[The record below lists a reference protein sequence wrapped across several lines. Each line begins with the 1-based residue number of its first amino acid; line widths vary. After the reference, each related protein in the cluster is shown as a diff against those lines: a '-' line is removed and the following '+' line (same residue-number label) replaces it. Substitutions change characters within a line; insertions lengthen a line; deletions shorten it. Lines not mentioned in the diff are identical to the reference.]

1 MFQLVPYFVLD
12 EMSYL
17 PGLPGLFVACIM
29 SGALSTVSSGLNSLA
44 AVTWQ
49 DFISNIPMFQ
59 KMSEEKQSWVL
70 RATSKQ
76 NIEFMQI
83 YMHMNAVIAG
93 SHRNT
98 YNSDSDR

>member
-1 MFQLVPYFVLD
+1 MPSYKPCYWFRVFQLVPYFVLD

-49 DFISNIPMFQ
+49 DFIRNISIFE
-59 KMSEEKQSWVL
+59 KMSEENQSRVL
-70 RATSKQ
+70 RVISKQ
-76 NIEFMQI
+76 IIGFLSFLKMK
-83 YMHMNAVIAG
+83 MDTK
-93 SHRNT
+93 SK
-98 YNSDSDR
+98 

>member
-17 PGLPGLFVACIM
+17 TGLPGLFVACVM

-49 DFISNIPMFQ
+49 DFIGNIPMF
-59 KMSEEKQSWVL
+59 KNMTGEKQSWAL
-70 RATSKQ
+70 RAIS
-76 NIEFMQI
+76 E
-83 YMHMNAVIAG
+83 
-93 SHRNT
+93 
-98 YNSDSDR
+98 